1 MQFDT
6 MNIRHMKILV
16 TGSAG
21 FIGSNLVLRLLES
34 KEPIGIVGLDNLNN
48 YYDPSLKEYRLRCIE
63 KKVGERPEHEYAFFR
78 GDLADKAFIDKLF
91 AENHFDIVVNLVHG
105 KARQTIEFVMDIV
118 QILILILLTYISS
131 QYVCNLI
138 WKRGIIFQQVDGAL
152 KYVGQIKLTL
162 TDTLRIPKWYTGI
175 AVPLGFGLSL
185 IYAIYFFL
193 RDRLHLIKVKPQEE
207 SKEALEEG
215 GA

>member
-1 MQFDT
+1 
-6 MNIRHMKILV
+6 MKKKSLLKRILTNLDAVICGVTLTICVILV
-16 TGSAG
+16 NANVIFRVVTGLFIWTVFMGSA
-21 FIGSNLVLRLLES
+21 
-34 KEPIGIVGLDNLNN
+34 
-48 YYDPSLKEYRLRCIE
+48 
-63 KKVGERPEHEYAFFR
+63 YAHR
-78 GDLADKAFIDKLF
+78 RHAHLGV
-91 AENHFDIVVNLVHG
+91 DIVVNLVHG

-215 GA
+215 GAC

>member
-1 MQFDT
+1 
-6 MNIRHMKILV
+6 MKKKSLAMRILTNLDAVICGTTLTVCVVLVNLNVVFRYFLNNPIKWTDEVV
-16 TGSAG
+16 TSLFIWTVFMGSA
-21 FIGSNLVLRLLES
+21 
-34 KEPIGIVGLDNLNN
+34 
-48 YYDPSLKEYRLRCIE
+48 
-63 KKVGERPEHEYAFFR
+63 YAHR
-78 GDLADKAFIDKLF
+78 RHAHLGV
-91 AENHFDIVVNLVHG
+91 DIVVNLVHG

-215 GA
+215 GAC